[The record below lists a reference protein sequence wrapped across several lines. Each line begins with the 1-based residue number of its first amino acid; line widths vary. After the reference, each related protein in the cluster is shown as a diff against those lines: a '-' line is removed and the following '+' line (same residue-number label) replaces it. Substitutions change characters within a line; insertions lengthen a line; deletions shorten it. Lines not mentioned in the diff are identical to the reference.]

1 MSAYR
6 LFYFDAAEHIR
17 QFVVLEAED
26 DDDAMR
32 QADEK
37 CDGRAMELWLGA
49 RLVHQ
54 FPADPGRAPQASRP
68 TV

>member
-1 MSAYR
+1 MPAYR

-26 DDDAMR
+26 DDDAVR
-32 QADEK
+32 QADGK

-49 RLVHQ
+49 RLVRQ
-54 FPADPGRAPQASRP
+54 FPADPGRAPQPSRP
-68 TV
+68 TA